1 MADQQNNGQQSQGQQ
16 SSFFKNILNK
26 LPYQTVDFNKVLN
39 DLNPKYNTFE
49 DVGMKR
55 TEALAKNSIFFN
67 NEFNNTGSGQIS
79 VDGNYSN
86 LVYANVEENKGGRL
100 QDYRVMASFAEISDA
115 LDEICDECISK
126 DANGNIINLILRNV
140 ELNSDIEE
148 NLRDEFE
155 KYIDYFNLERKG
167 FEYFRQLLCEGEVY
181 FEHIIH
187 KQFTEDGILGVVHLP
202 SDLIDPIYDN
212 IQNMIIKGYILRKP
226 IFDPN
231 KPGKIDKFDFIPM
244 DDNQISYI
252 NSGIWNQDKTFRLP
266 HIENARRA
274 YRQLSLVEDAI
285 VIYRLVRAPE
295 RLVFNVDVG
304 NMAPPKAEAYL
315 RKLIQEYWSK
325 KTFDSNQSGQVQK
338 FNPQSML
345 DSFWFAKRAGSEGT
359 SVTQLAGGAN
369 LGELADLIY
378 FVNKLYK
385 ALKVPVNRLNPDS
398 SFSDGDQILRDE
410 LKFAKFIIRLQSHFA
425 QGLKNGFLTH
435 LKMRDMFTKYDL
447 NSKNIHIEFNVPTN
461 FYEMR
466 ESQKLSLKVDNFNSL
481 AANEYISATYSQKK
495 YLDWTDTEIKAN
507 REFLR
512 KDKELEWE
520 LSQITNGGP
529 NWRDGLEG
537 SVEDADGA
545 APGGDV
551 AGGVPPEFGG
561 GAADVGGD
569 DPAADEGD
577 APADAPI
584 GGAADIPAIPDV

>member
-1 MADQQNNGQQSQGQQ
+1 MADQQNNGQQSG
-16 SSFFKNILNK
+16 FFKNILNK

-39 DLNPKYNTFE
+39 DLNPKYNSFE
-49 DVGMKR
+49 EVGMKR

-67 NEFNNTGSGQIS
+67 NEYNNTGSGQIS

-100 QDYRVMASFAEISDA
+100 QDYRIMASFAEISDA
-115 LDEICDECISK
+115 LDQICDECINK
-126 DANGNIINLILRNV
+126 DENGNIINLILRNV
-140 ELNSDIEE
+140 DISGDTEQ
-148 NLRDEFE
+148 LLKDEFE
-155 KYIDYFNLERKG
+155 KYIEYFNLERKG
-167 FEYFRQLLCEGEVY
+167 FEYFRQLLIEGEVY

-187 KQFTEDGILGVVHLP
+187 KQYVDDGILGVVQLP
-202 SDLIDPIYDN
+202 TDLIDPIYDN

-226 IFDPN
+226 IFNPS

-266 HIENARRA
+266 YIENARRA
-274 YRQLSLVEDAI
+274 YRQLSLVEDSI

-345 DSFWFAKRAGSEGT
+345 DSFWFAKRQGSDGT
-359 SVTQLAGGAN
+359 TVTQLPGGAN
-369 LGELADLIY
+369 LGELADLMY

-385 ALKVPVNRLNPDS
+385 ALKVPTNRLNPDS
-398 SFSDGDQILRDE
+398 QFNDSESILREE
-410 LKFAKFIIRLQSHFA
+410 LKFAKFIIRLQQHFS
-425 QGLKNGFLTH
+425 QGIKNGFITH

-447 NSKNIHIEFNVPTN
+447 KSQNIHLEFNVPTN

-466 ESQKLSLKVDNFNSL
+466 ESQKLEFKASNFNSL

-495 YLDWTDTEIKAN
+495 YLGWSDTEIKAN

-520 LSQITNGGP
+520 LAQITNAGP
-529 NWRDGLEG
+529 NWRDDIERAEMPGDTSGAGGGDLEG
-537 SVEDADGA
+537 S
-545 APGGDV
+545 
-551 AGGVPPEFGG
+551 GVPPEFGG
-561 GAADVGGD
+561 GVPEIGSDVGD
-569 DPAADEGD
+569 VETPPEL
-577 APADAPI
+577 PPELPPEEPI
-584 GGAADIPAIPDV
+584 S

>member
-1 MADQQNNGQQSQGQQ
+1 MADQQNNGQQSG
-16 SSFFKNILNK
+16 FFKNILNK

-39 DLNPKYNTFE
+39 DLNPKYNSFE
-49 DVGMKR
+49 EVGMKR

-67 NEFNNTGSGQIS
+67 NEYNNTGSGQIS

-100 QDYRVMASFAEISDA
+100 QDYRIMASFAEISDA
-115 LDEICDECISK
+115 LDQICDECINK
-126 DANGNIINLILRNV
+126 DENGNIINLILRNI
-140 ELNSDIEE
+140 DISGDAEQL
-148 NLRDEFE
+148 LRDEFQ
-155 KYIDYFNLERKG
+155 KYIEYFNLERKG
-167 FEYFRQLLCEGEVY
+167 FEYFRQLLVEGEIY

-187 KQFTEDGILGVVHLP
+187 KQYVDDGILGVVQLP
-202 SDLIDPIYDN
+202 TDLIDPIYDN

-226 IFDPN
+226 IFNPS

-266 HIENARRA
+266 YIENARRA
-274 YRQLSLVEDAI
+274 YRQLSLVEDSI

-345 DSFWFAKRAGSEGT
+345 DSFWFAKRAGSDGT
-359 SVTQLAGGAN
+359 SVQQLPGGAN
-369 LGELADLIY
+369 LGELADLMY

-385 ALKVPVNRLNPDS
+385 ALKVPTNRLNPDS
-398 SFSDGDQILRDE
+398 QFNDSESILREE
-410 LKFAKFIIRLQSHFA
+410 LKFAKFIIRLQQHFS
-425 QGLKNGFLTH
+425 QGIKNGFITH
-435 LKMRDMFTKYDL
+435 LKMRDIFTKYDL
-447 NSKNIHIEFNVPTN
+447 KSQNIHLEFNVPTN

-466 ESQKLSLKVDNFNSL
+466 ENQKLELKASNFNLL

-495 YLDWTDTEIKAN
+495 YLGWSDTEIKAN

-520 LSQITNGGP
+520 LAQITNAGP
-529 NWRDGLEG
+529 NWRDDIERAEMPGDT
-537 SVEDADGA
+537 SGA
-545 APGGDV
+545 GGGDL
-551 AGGVPPEFGG
+551 GGSGVPPEFGG
-561 GAADVGGD
+561 GAPEIGGDVGD
-569 DPAADEGD
+569 VE
-577 APADAPI
+577 APPEL
-584 GGAADIPAIPDV
+584 PPEEPVS